1 MKAIKENINSKEFKK
16 LMIYTRGREDL
27 RQNTKKN
34 LLRTFVFLYYTGARL
49 NELQTLKVKDVKRLL
64 EKGELFLFTQK
75 TDSQRKLYL
84 SSRFRHDLL
93 NLNIE
98 EDEENRL
105 IQRAGYPKSSMHP
118 LSYIAI
124 VNKFIKETLGPNY
137 TSHSFRQGLLTE
149 MAAKGI
155 NVQIMAK
162 FVGHSSFKTTLNYVT
177 PTDEMIMSSLVR

>member
-1 MKAIKENINSKEFKK
+1 MKTIKENINSKEFKQ

-27 RQNTKKN
+27 RRNTKKN

-49 NELQTLKVKDVKRLL
+49 NELQTLKIKDVKRLL
-64 EKGELFLFTQK
+64 EKGEMILFTQK

-84 SSRFRHDLL
+84 SSRFKHDLL

-98 EDEENRL
+98 EHEENKF

-118 LSYIAI
+118 LSYITI
-124 VNKFIKETLGPNY
+124 VHKFIKDTLGPNY
-137 TSHSFRQGLLTE
+137 TSNSFRQGLLTE

-162 FVGHSSFKTTLNYVT
+162 IVGHSSFKTTLNYVT